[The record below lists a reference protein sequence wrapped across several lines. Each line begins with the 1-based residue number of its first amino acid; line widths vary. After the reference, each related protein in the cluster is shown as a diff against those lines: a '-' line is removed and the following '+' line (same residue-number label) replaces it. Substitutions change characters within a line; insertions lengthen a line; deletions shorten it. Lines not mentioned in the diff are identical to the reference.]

1 MIQKEP
7 AVQSNSFKQFVFDNA
22 DFNVRTLDGYGT
34 FHGMGGIMCV
44 TPGSAVAN
52 TDAIKR
58 IKERPT
64 ADTCGQL
71 RKIEVQTYTSRNTK
85 GIDGITVEAVDE
97 IVNLSS
103 PKAEYSLQDMLWMC
117 GSWLKIPN
125 NPSWSG
131 YMALA
136 TEGSKTYQT
145 SKVLILPFVNLQP
158 SSLDAIYTVLAFAAD
173 KCEQEE
179 QQTCVVTFDQPL
191 YAKAVDMVAAE
202 SSDGKLSS
210 VVIRLGGFHLLMSFM
225 GAVGYIMG
233 GSGLKE
239 LWSVIYAHDSVEK
252 MLTGH
257 AFARSLRA
265 HFLTQ
270 LALAQIILRE
280 VEINEAAGKQLASL
294 HETVMGNAT
303 SSDDLN
309 NDPVLAA
316 VLQSVQDVMH
326 EAAATSRT
334 AKLWIQYHHQI
345 TLMRRFIRAERC
357 GNWALHL
364 ETVREMIPH
373 FHAAGHLAYAKY
385 AHLYLQQM
393 SDLENKMTEDEFQ
406 EFSSSGS
413 FTIRR
418 SDKLWAGVW
427 SDMTIDQV
435 LMRAMKTSGGLTR
448 GRGLTDSVLSRW
460 VLSMPSCT
468 ELTRNFEEFCG
479 IKFETSE
486 QHVDLRKANR
496 LRDNSDASK
505 LTEWFTLHHPFPQSH
520 ELMSIS
526 TGVIG
531 NETINCDAAV
541 ATGTASMNKLVG
553 KTFGEVTLHRKD
565 RVLPLA
571 AVNSSVKIRQET
583 VPINTMQLFS
593 RIICVAK
600 SDEDFASYL
609 EFELALVPYH
619 YSMRYPCGRLTRR
632 SCITW
637 SSHSAD
643 VCRAAAILR
652 AAWLSWMEDTYCT
665 G

>member
-1 MIQKEP
+1 
-7 AVQSNSFKQFVFDNA
+7 
-22 DFNVRTLDGYGT
+22 
-34 FHGMGGIMCV
+34 
-44 TPGSAVAN
+44 
-52 TDAIKR
+52 
-58 IKERPT
+58 
-64 ADTCGQL
+64 
-71 RKIEVQTYTSRNTK
+71 
-85 GIDGITVEAVDE
+85 
-97 IVNLSS
+97 
-103 PKAEYSLQDMLWMC
+103 
-117 GSWLKIPN
+117 
-125 NPSWSG
+125 
-131 YMALA
+131 MALA

-334 AKLWIQYHHQI
+334 AKLWIQYYHQI

-427 SDMTIDQV
+427 SDMTIEQV

-460 VLSMPSCT
+460 VPST
-468 ELTRNFEEFCG
+468 EHAF
-479 IKFETSE
+479 
-486 QHVDLRKANR
+486 
-496 LRDNSDASK
+496 
-505 LTEWFTLHHPFPQSH
+505 LH
-520 ELMSIS
+520 
-526 TGVIG
+526 
-531 NETINCDAAV
+531 
-541 ATGTASMNKLVG
+541 
-553 KTFGEVTLHRKD
+553 
-565 RVLPLA
+565 
-571 AVNSSVKIRQET
+571 
-583 VPINTMQLFS
+583 
-593 RIICVAK
+593 
-600 SDEDFASYL
+600 
-609 EFELALVPYH
+609 
-619 YSMRYPCGRLTRR
+619 
-632 SCITW
+632 
-637 SSHSAD
+637 
-643 VCRAAAILR
+643 
-652 AAWLSWMEDTYCT
+652 
-665 G
+665 